1 MSDNKENLNVE
12 ETNENVNNVNNVA
25 ISDDVFTLIANIATS
40 KVEGVYGMHVGALSN
55 IFSRNNYSKGVKIEK
70 TDDDII
76 LDIYIDVKYGYNVT
90 KVAIEVQES
99 VKNEIE
105 GMTDL
110 QVKSVNIHVED
121 IITEKKKAESEAEV
135 IEEKDIEII
144 EKED

>member
-1 MSDNKENLNVE
+1 MSDNKENLSIE
-12 ETNENVNNVNNVA
+12 EKNESTNNVA
-25 ISDDVFTLIANIATS
+25 ISDDVFTLIANIATG

-70 TDDDII
+70 TDDDIT

-90 KVAIEVQES
+90 KVATEVQES

-110 QVKSVNIHVED
+110 IVNSVNVHVED
-121 IITEKKKAESEAEV
+121 IITEKKKNEVEPEV